1 MPEPISEAR
10 IKHLELIQSVIN
22 RLVDSNGSHKNY
34 CITLVTA
41 VCGLAVSLHRPVV
54 ALLALVP
61 VIIFAILDAQYLRLE
76 RRYRMLYEEVRCEL
90 PDKEA
95 DFRLSIAG
103 IPSIPFS
110 DTLRSW
116 SISIF
121 YLPTGLGIAVVAAA
135 LYIFP

>member
-1 MPEPISEAR
+1 MTSISDAR

-41 VCGLAVSLHRPVV
+41 VCGLAASLHRPIV

-76 RRYRMLYEEVRCEL
+76 RRYRLLYEEVRCE
-90 PDKEA
+90 PAEQQV

-103 IPSIPFS
+103 IGAVSFL
-110 DTLRSW
+110 DALCSW
-116 SISIF
+116 SISVF
-121 YLPTGLGIAVVAAA
+121 YLPTGLGIGVVAAA
-135 LYIFP
+135 LHLFP